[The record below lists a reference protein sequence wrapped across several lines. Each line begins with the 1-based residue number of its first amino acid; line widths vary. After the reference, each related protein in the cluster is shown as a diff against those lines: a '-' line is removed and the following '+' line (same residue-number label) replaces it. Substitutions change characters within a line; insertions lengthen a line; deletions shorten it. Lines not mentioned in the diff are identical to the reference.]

1 MLIEM
6 VASKLVRR
14 DISLEYSQPLRKS
27 SGKKERN
34 YKKFSDQWSN
44 MASRRYHIQYTV
56 SGKVP
61 RILSLTLL
69 KRKYE
74 LETGCCRSNVKT
86 THSSSEFAAVRC
98 RLCC

>member
-27 SGKKERN
+27 SDKIERN

-44 MASRRYHIQYTV
+44 MASR
-56 SGKVP
+56 K
-61 RILSLTLL
+61 
-69 KRKYE
+69 
-74 LETGCCRSNVKT
+74 
-86 THSSSEFAAVRC
+86 
-98 RLCC
+98 